1 MADDQLGGT
10 LGESAE
16 SEAAAAAADDASD
29 TAGPQVAAKRARI
42 RAKKPLI
49 IHAGVHRTGTTAI
62 QNALADNREAL
73 ASNGISYPIDFAPV
87 GKPSEGFLRSKSH
100 LNLAWSLRRKD
111 VQPDQIKE
119 WLQSATQ
126 GCWKV
131 ILSAE
136 DFCILE
142 DLYFLEPL
150 QEFYEVEV
158 VFYLR
163 RQDDWINSW
172 YNQHIRWPFDET
184 LSATT
189 PLQFL
194 NHLDRFPWI
203 RYHDMLE
210 RWGAALGREKVRVRV
225 FERGQIS
232 DVVADL
238 FEVSGAP
245 PPNGD
250 YRTNES
256 APASQLE
263 FLRRLRLFKLP
274 TAARMAVLDA
284 LERIGADGGT
294 NVYPAA
300 IRRMLLQRYL
310 VQNQR
315 VARDYLGRA
324 DGILFRDTNFPD
336 DIPNVDGAGELDE
349 AMLLQFIGNLIE
361 VTTSKRPNRS

>member
-1 MADDQLGGT
+1 MADDQRGAAPGNE
-10 LGESAE
+10 GADG
-16 SEAAAAAADDASD
+16 EAAPAAADVSVGAN
-29 TAGPQVAAKRARI
+29 PRVAAKRARV

-73 ASNGISYPIDFAPV
+73 ASNGISYPVDFAPV
-87 GKPSEGFLRSKSH
+87 GRPTEGFLRSKNH

-111 VQPDQIKE
+111 VQPDEIKE
-119 WLQSATQ
+119 WLQSVTQ

-136 DFCILE
+136 DFCVLE
-142 DLYFLEPL
+142 DLYFIEPL
-150 QEFYEVEV
+150 QELYDIEV

-163 RQDDWINSW
+163 RQDEWINSW

-210 RWGAALGREKVRVRV
+210 RWGALLGREKVRVRV
-225 FERGQIS
+225 FEREQIS
-232 DVVADL
+232 DVVADM
-238 FEVSGAP
+238 FELSGASP
-245 PPNGD
+245 PTRD

-263 FLRRLRLFKLP
+263 LLRRLRLFKLP
-274 TAARMAVLDA
+274 TVARMAVLDA
-284 LERIGADGGT
+284 LERIGDEGGT

-300 IRRMLLQRYL
+300 IRRMLLQRYQ

-324 DGILFRDTNFPD
+324 DGILFRDTNYPD
-336 DIPNVDGAGELDE
+336 EIPNVDGAGQLDQ
-349 AMLLQFIGNLIE
+349 AVLLEFIGNLIE
-361 VTTSKRPNRS
+361 VTTSKRPNRP